1 MLIME
6 MVWRKAMVGLILNN
20 LEAVK
25 MMMVAM
31 MQMVVVVKVI
41 KVTVS

>member
-20 LEAVK
+20 LEVVK